1 MKSLY
6 ELKEMLCEE
15 LDKIAEK
22 GELSAGSLETIHK
35 LTDTIKNIDKIE
47 MFEDGGYSEDGGWS
61 MRGGSYAGGGGRRGR
76 GGSNAGGGRGGRGGS
91 YDGGDSYANRGQHYV
106 RGHYSRDDGREY
118 MMEQLESMMREAGSE
133 KEREALRR
141 CMTQLENA

>member
-22 GELSAGSLETIHK
+22 GELSAGMLETVHK

-47 MFEDGGYSEDGGWS
+47 MLEEDGYSGDGDWEARGNYNGGSYGQRGGYSQ
-61 MRGGSYAGGGGRRGR
+61 RGGSYNNGG
-76 GGSNAGGGRGGRGGS
+76 
-91 YDGGDSYANRGQHYV
+91 SYANRGKHYV
-106 RGHYSRDDGREY
+106 RAHYSRDDGRGY
-118 MMEQLESMMREAGSE
+118 MMEQLQELMHSAGSE
-133 KEREALRR
+133 KERSAIRR
-141 CMTQLENA
+141 CMEQLEKA